1 MKLKN
6 VKTERKNSKINDL
19 QVNSIIV
26 KSSLKKNTF
35 LDNQRNSKIEK
46 YNDYKSNF
54 KGRKDSRGVPIIKG
68 NKNHKLSFADTLYGS
83 NLAVIINIESFK
95 DYNSLD
101 VEIAGDNEN
110 LINKKK
116 DSNCRCD
123 IL

>member
-26 KSSLKKNTF
+26 KSSLKKNSF
-35 LDNQRNSKIEK
+35 LEIQRNSKIEK
-46 YNDYKSNF
+46 YTDYKSNY

-95 DYNSLD
+95 EYNALE
-101 VEIAGDNEN
+101 VEIAPDDEN
-110 LINKKK
+110 LTNKKK
-116 DSNCRCD
+116 DSNCRCQ